1 MAKKDELKEQ
11 LKEELLD
18 EIKEEVE
25 KKTKEKSKS
34 KNIIIGILLIIIA
47 GLLFIIGYGWM
58 DKNFLPMDKANLDE
72 KVDKNKNEDSEVK
85 DEDLVA
91 DDNKQNKPE
100 ENVPIVIPQG
110 TDEGITDIM
119 KNEMK
124 RIGLIRED
132 INQISCGSHML
143 LMSNN
148 QKLEEFTYDQKLG
161 IVSSYAFFNNLVT
174 QSNGNN
180 VLTSDNYYKIAK
192 LYGFTESYETIF
204 GSLGKDSNGNF
215 FLPVGGCTSPS
226 YLAHNV
232 SFINSGNTITM
243 INDMKIVD
251 TMDNTEKYR
260 KVVYTFQV
268 NNGSELVLKQV
279 NYQ

>member
-47 GLLFIIGYGWM
+47 GLLFFIGYNWM
-58 DKNFLPMDKANLDE
+58 DKNFLPMDK
-72 KVDKNKNEDSEVK
+72 VDSGEEIDNEVK
-85 DEDLVA
+85 DEDLVV
-91 DDNKQNKPE
+91 DDNNQNE
-100 ENVPIVIPQG
+100 SVEAPIVIPQG
-110 TDEGITDIM
+110 SSEGITDSM
-119 KNEMK
+119 KTEMK
-124 RIGLIRED
+124 KIGLIID
-132 INQISCGSHML
+132 GINQISCGSHML

-161 IVSSYAFFNNLVT
+161 IVSSYARFNNLVI
-174 QSNGNN
+174 QANGEQT
-180 VLTSDNYYKIAK
+180 LTRDNYYNIAK
-192 LYGFTESYETIF
+192 KYGFTEDYETIF
-204 GSLGKDSNGNF
+204 GSLDKDSNGNYI
-215 FLPVGGCTSPS
+215 LPVSGCTSPS
-226 YLAHNV
+226 YLVHNV

-251 TMDNTEKYR
+251 TMDNTEKDR

>member
-25 KKTKEKSKS
+25 KKTKENSKS

-47 GLLFIIGYGWM
+47 GLLFFIGYNWM
-58 DKNFLPMDKANLDE
+58 DKNFLPMDK
-72 KVDKNKNEDSEVK
+72 VDSGEEIDNEVK
-85 DEDLVA
+85 DEDLVV
-91 DDNKQNKPE
+91 DDNNQNE
-100 ENVPIVIPQG
+100 YVEVPIVIPQG
-110 TDEGITDIM
+110 SSEGITDSM
-119 KNEMK
+119 KTEMK
-124 RIGLIRED
+124 KIGLIID
-132 INQISCGSHML
+132 GINQISCGSHML

-161 IVSSYAFFNNLVT
+161 IVSSYARFNNLVI
-174 QSNGNN
+174 QANGEQA
-180 VLTSDNYYKIAK
+180 LTRDNYYNIAK
-192 LYGFTESYETIF
+192 KYGFTEDYETIF
-204 GSLGKDSNGNF
+204 GSLDKDSNGNYI
-215 FLPVGGCTSPS
+215 LPVSGCTSPS
-226 YLAHNV
+226 YLSHNV

-251 TMDNTEKYR
+251 TMDNTEKDR
-260 KVVYTFQV
+260 KVVYTFQL

>member
-47 GLLFIIGYGWM
+47 GLLFFIGYNWM
-58 DKNFLPMDKANLDE
+58 DKNFLPMDK
-72 KVDKNKNEDSEVK
+72 VDSGEEIDNEVK
-85 DEDLVA
+85 DEDLVV
-91 DDNKQNKPE
+91 DDNNQNE
-100 ENVPIVIPQG
+100 SVEVPIVIPQG
-110 TDEGITDIM
+110 SSEGITDNM
-119 KNEMK
+119 KTEMK
-124 RIGLIRED
+124 KIGLIID
-132 INQISCGSHML
+132 GINQISCGSHML

-161 IVSSYAFFNNLVT
+161 IVASYARFNNLVI
-174 QSNGNN
+174 QANGEQAI
-180 VLTSDNYYKIAK
+180 TRDNYYNIAK
-192 LYGFTESYETIF
+192 KYGFTEDYETIF
-204 GSLGKDSNGNF
+204 GSLDKDSNGNYI
-215 FLPVGGCTSPS
+215 LPVSGCTSPS

-251 TMDNTEKYR
+251 TMDNTEKDR

>member
-47 GLLFIIGYGWM
+47 GLLFFIGYNWM
-58 DKNFLPMDKANLDE
+58 DKNFLPMDK
-72 KVDKNKNEDSEVK
+72 VDSGEEIDNEVK
-85 DEDLVA
+85 DEDLVV
-91 DDNKQNKPE
+91 DDNNQNE
-100 ENVPIVIPQG
+100 SVEVPIVIPQG
-110 TDEGITDIM
+110 SSEGITDSM
-119 KNEMK
+119 KTEMK
-124 RIGLIRED
+124 KIGLIID
-132 INQISCGSHML
+132 GINQISCGSHML

-251 TMDNTEKYR
+251 TMDNTEKDR

>member
-1 MAKKDELKEQ
+1 MFLKAKKEELKEQ

-161 IVSSYAFFNNLVT
+161 IVSSYAFFNNL
-174 QSNGNN
+174 
-180 VLTSDNYYKIAK
+180 
-192 LYGFTESYETIF
+192 
-204 GSLGKDSNGNF
+204 
-215 FLPVGGCTSPS
+215 
-226 YLAHNV
+226 
-232 SFINSGNTITM
+232 
-243 INDMKIVD
+243 
-251 TMDNTEKYR
+251 
-260 KVVYTFQV
+260 
-268 NNGSELVLKQV
+268 
-279 NYQ
+279 